1 MQKTFSSVSPE
12 FALWND
18 LDWVGWEYK
27 DEAGQQN
34 LVSFNLTDIAMSLAD
49 VDKKKYT
56 YHQREALWNKL
67 FASYYGEDV
76 LEQKIKEN
84 IASGIIKL

>member
-1 MQKTFSSVSPE
+1 
-12 FALWND
+12 
-18 LDWVGWEYK
+18 
-27 DEAGQQN
+27 
-34 LVSFNLTDIAMSLAD
+34 